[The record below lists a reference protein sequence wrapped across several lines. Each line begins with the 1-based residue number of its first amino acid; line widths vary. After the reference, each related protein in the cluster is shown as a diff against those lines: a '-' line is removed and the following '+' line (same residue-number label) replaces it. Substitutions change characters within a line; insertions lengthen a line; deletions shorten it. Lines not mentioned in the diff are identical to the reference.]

1 MARASSWSKQRKQ
14 AKKAA
19 CAVIIAL
26 VLQRRRRRHRN
37 RRIWTRKWLLNRE
50 RQGAFNQLM
59 QEIRILDTSS
69 YRNFVRMTA
78 STFEYAI
85 TRSVRS
91 SVHLCSCELPA
102 ISGFSSGIVSQNKRS
117 RGLAAG
123 AEVCVRSIQADTA
136 LAHKRAMKPK

>member
-1 MARASSWSKQRKQ
+1 MARASSWSKQIKR

-37 RRIWTRKWLLNRE
+37 RRIWTRKWILNRE

-78 STFEYAI
+78 STFEELLSSIAPRIKFQDTVMRKAI
-85 TRSVRS
+85 CPAERLAVTLRF
-91 SVHLCSCELPA
+91 LATGEL
-102 ISGFSSGIVSQNKRS
+102 
-117 RGLAAG
+117 
-123 AEVCVRSIQADTA
+123 
-136 LAHKRAMKPK
+136 